1 MPYDEPI
8 VTIKGS
14 ILDVFAHRF
23 VVETAKGKILADL
36 GKHNLEKIAI
46 KSGDEVE
53 LTGAQK
59 PSELKIHKMILNGKP
74 VVLEPK
80 DKDHHK
86 HDDMKSI
93 NPEIAIHAAQKEH
106 VTVIGKPHRKLQHF
120 EVLGKNPHGE
130 LVELHIE
137 LDGKLR
143 KSKPVKPD
151 DEKWA
156 QELSA
161 A

>member
-1 MPYDEPI
+1 MPHDEPI
-8 VTIKGS
+8 VTIKGT

-36 GKHNLEKIAI
+36 GKHTLEKIAI
-46 KSGDEVE
+46 KAEDEVE
-53 LTGAQK
+53 LTGEQK

-74 VVLEPK
+74 VALEPK

-86 HDDMKSI
+86 HEEMKSVD
-93 NPEIAIHAAQKEH
+93 PEIAVHAAKKEH
-106 VTVIGKPHRKLQHF
+106 VTVIGKPHRKPQHF
-120 EVLGKNPHGE
+120 EVLGKNPQGE